1 MYVDRISN
9 TYLVLD
15 FWSPHII
22 NVYTGDTAI
31 WLVQG
36 SEIYIYVFAGSSTS
50 GFQAL
55 NNSIQGMLSVFI
67 LRQHVRQRY

>member
-1 MYVDRISN
+1 MFKLHVDRISN

-15 FWSPHII
+15 FWSPHTI

-36 SEIYIYVFAGSSTS
+36 SEIYLCLCRLFDKWFS
-50 GFQAL
+50 GAQ
-55 NNSIQGMLSVFI
+55 
-67 LRQHVRQRY
+67 